1 MWSEV
6 TDRFVSVTR
15 VKDVR
20 RRMMERTQ
28 EEWRE
33 TGGTLPGESVVPGW
47 LDPLDI
53 EDATRTEPESK
64 NDVKV
69 IR

>member
-1 MWSEV
+1 ML
-6 TDRFVSVTR
+6 
-15 VKDVR
+15 DV
-20 RRMMERTQ
+20 RMMERTQ